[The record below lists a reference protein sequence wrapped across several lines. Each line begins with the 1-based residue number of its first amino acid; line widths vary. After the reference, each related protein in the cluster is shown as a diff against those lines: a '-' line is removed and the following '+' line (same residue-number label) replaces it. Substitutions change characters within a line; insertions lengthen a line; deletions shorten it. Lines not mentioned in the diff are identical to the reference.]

1 MTMEY
6 VLPISIFLL
15 VLSPLYIPVG
25 VTIVH
30 SIRNWR
36 PRVPLVRLAPARRRR
51 RIELATELS

>member
-1 MTMEY
+1 MEY

-30 SIRNWR
+30 SVRTWR
-36 PRVPLVRLAPARRRR
+36 PRVPFVRLAPARRRR
-51 RIELATELS
+51 RYELVTELS

>member
-1 MTMEY
+1 MTVEY

-15 VLSPLYIPVG
+15 VFSPLYVPVG

-30 SIRNWR
+30 SIRNRR
-36 PRVPLVRLAPARRRR
+36 PRLPLVRLAPARRRR